1 MVTGAKHQKACLVKA
16 HCFGNNFRFR
26 NMLREPQRV
35 ALYAVCNWL
44 VGINALVCRSV
55 PSKEPD

>member
-1 MVTGAKHQKACLVKA
+1 MGAKHQKACLVKD

-26 NMLREPQRV
+26 NYVEGTTESCPV
-35 ALYAVCNWL
+35 AVCNWL
-44 VGINALVCRSV
+44 VGINALVCSSV